1 MGGGNQSKGD
11 KRMNILFFGSL
22 VLYFVAMAL
31 QFATL
36 AFKKEKLGKAAWMV
50 FLAAFAAHTLYIV
63 VRGIAAKRLP
73 LSNQFEFATG
83 FAWGVGL
90 MLLVLRTRMK
100 AEWLSVIAMPMTFL
114 LLSFAALQPREITDL
129 MPALRSG
136 WFGFHIGSAVISYS
150 AFVVAGC
157 IGLRYILLDRKG
169 REEDS
174 FKLKQMDW
182 LSYRLVA
189 LGVLM
194 LTVTILTGA
203 IWAEQAWSAFWTW
216 DPKEVWALI
225 TWIIYVVYLHL
236 RLRNRKQGLSMAWY
250 VLIAVPVVL
259 FTFAGVN
266 TLMTGMHS
274 YG

>member
-1 MGGGNQSKGD
+1 MGK
-11 KRMNILFFGSL
+11 I
-22 VLYFVAMAL
+22 
-31 QFATL
+31 
-36 AFKKEKLGKAAWMV
+36 
-50 FLAAFAAHTLYIV
+50 I
-63 VRGIAAKRLP
+63 
-73 LSNQFEFATG
+73 
-83 FAWGVGL
+83 
-90 MLLVLRTRMK
+90 
-100 AEWLSVIAMPMTFL
+100 SVIGCKGGCGATTL
-114 LLSFAALQPREITDL
+114 TSALGHELSALGNNVCLVD
-129 MPALRSG
+129 
-136 WFGFHIGSAVISYS
+136 
-150 AFVVAGC
+150 GC
-157 IGLRYILLDRKG
+157 IGLRYILVNKKG

-174 FKLKQMDW
+174 LKLRQMDW

-225 TWIIYVVYLHL
+225 TWIIYIVYLHL
-236 RLRNRKQGLSMAWY
+236 RLRGKKQGTAMAWY

-266 TLMTGMHS
+266 TLMSGMHA

>member
-1 MGGGNQSKGD
+1 
-11 KRMNILFFGSL
+11 MNILFFGSL

-31 QFATL
+31 QFATV
-36 AFKKEKLGKAAWMV
+36 AFKKEKLGKAAWIV
-50 FLAAFAAHTLYIV
+50 FLAAFAAHTVYII
-63 VRGIAAKRLP
+63 VRGFAAGRLP
-73 LSNQFEFATG
+73 LSNQFEFATA
-83 FAWGVGL
+83 FAWGVAL
-90 MLLVLRTRMK
+90 MLLILRTRMK
-100 AEWLSVIAMPMTFL
+100 AEWLSVIAMPMTFF

-157 IGLRYILLDRKG
+157 IGLRYILLHRKG
-169 REEDS
+169 REEDR
-174 FKLKQMDW
+174 FRLRQMDW

-236 RLRNRKQGLSMAWY
+236 RLRSGKQGLAMAWY
-250 VLIAVPVVL
+250 VMIAVPVVL

-266 TLMTGMHS
+266 TLMSGMHS